1 MPDWYRLDGDRNV
14 LCINL
19 YVQPNARTTEVAGM
33 HGDALKVRVAAPPM
47 EARANRLLVDFLAK
61 MLEVPSSRIRIS
73 RGERSRHKLIEVM
86 APGDTALRL
95 VREWEQG

>member
-1 MPDWYRLDGDRNV
+1 
-14 LCINL
+14 
-19 YVQPNARTTEVAGM
+19 M
-33 HGDALKVRVAAPPM
+33 HGDALKVRVAAPPAD
-47 EARANRLLVDFLAK
+47 ARANRLLVDFLGK
-61 MLEVPSSRIRIS
+61 ELEVPSSRIRIS

>member
-1 MPDWYRLDGDRNV
+1 
-14 LCINL
+14 
-19 YVQPNARTTEVAGM
+19 M
-33 HGDALKVRVAAPPM
+33 HGDALKVRVAAPPKD
-47 EARANRLLVDFLAK
+47 ARANRLLVDFLAK